1 MSADWINI
9 GFIRRPHGLR
19 GYVRVEALSDAPGR
33 YEELDR
39 IEVELVDGRRETL
52 KIENSRADGNNYLMK
67 FLGINTAETAERL
80 RSAYIQVPEEDV
92 AALPKDAYYV
102 YEIEGCTVVTEDG
115 ELVGKVREVM
125 SMPAHDVFVL
135 DSSQGEVMIPMVKD
149 LVVEIKPEDSKIVV
163 RPIPG
168 LIS

>member
-1 MSADWINI
+1 MGSEMC
-9 GFIRRPHGLR
+9 IR
-19 GYVRVEALSDAPGR
+19 
-33 YEELDR
+33 DR
-39 IEVELVDGRRETL
+39 
-52 KIENSRADGNNYLMK
+52 
-67 FLGINTAETAERL
+67 

>member
-1 MSADWINI
+1 
-9 GFIRRPHGLR
+9 
-19 GYVRVEALSDAPGR
+19 
-33 YEELDR
+33 
-39 IEVELVDGRRETL
+39 
-52 KIENSRADGNNYLMK
+52 
-67 FLGINTAETAERL
+67 
-80 RSAYIQVPEEDV
+80 
-92 AALPKDAYYV
+92 
-102 YEIEGCTVVTEDG
+102 
-115 ELVGKVREVM
+115 M